1 MDFVVL
7 ASGSG
12 SNLQAIIDA
21 DNPTTRVVG
30 VITDRPGVRALGRAE
45 AARIPT
51 RVVDWKEFRNREP
64 FTTRICD
71 TIEELG
77 GEAVVM
83 AGFMRILGPEAIQ
96 RFPERILNIHPSL
109 LPAFPG
115 AHAVADALAYGA
127 TMTGVTVHIV
137 DEEVDHGPIISQV
150 AVPVLDGDDEE
161 TLHGRIQK
169 EEHDLFPRV
178 IEEFAC
184 GALKVDGRRVRRS

>member
-1 MDFVVL
+1 M
-7 ASGSG
+7 
-12 SNLQAIIDA
+12 
-21 DNPTTRVVG
+21 
-30 VITDRPGVRALGRAE
+30 RALGRAE